1 MTEAVIYTVGIIT
14 GVICTLAILHFGG
27 DDE

>member
-1 MTEAVIYTVGIIT
+1 MTEAVIYIVGMIT
-14 GVICTLAILHFGG
+14 GVICTLTILHFGG